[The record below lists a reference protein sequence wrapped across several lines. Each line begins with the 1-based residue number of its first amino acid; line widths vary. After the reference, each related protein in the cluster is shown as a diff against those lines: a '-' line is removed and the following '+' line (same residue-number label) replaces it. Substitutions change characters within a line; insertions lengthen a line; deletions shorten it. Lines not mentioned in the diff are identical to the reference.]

1 VKGGKIRK
9 EKHTCVD
16 VGVFL
21 HVGFLV
27 EPFAAVLARIRP
39 GVRVDQQ
46 VSRQRRRP
54 LERLAALSAFEHFFR
69 VVQRPN
75 LWRENNKRKKK
86 IRKRPFFFKHFKNLT
101 TDWIIQAKH
110 YH

>member
-1 VKGGKIRK
+1 
-9 EKHTCVD
+9 
-16 VGVFL
+16 VFL

-54 LERLAALSAFEHFFR
+54 LERLAALPTFEHFFR

-75 LWRENNKRKKK
+75 LWREK
-86 IRKRPFFFKHFKNLT
+86 RKRPFFYFISKFNNRLDYSSKTLAL
-101 TDWIIQAKH
+101 DILLL
-110 YH
+110 

>member
-54 LERLAALSAFEHFFR
+54 LERLAALLALDRSHHFRRLF
-69 VVQRPN
+69 N
-75 LWRENNKRKKK
+75 
-86 IRKRPFFFKHFKNLT
+86 
-101 TDWIIQAKH
+101 
-110 YH
+110 